1 MTPASIPIQTIAQFA
16 HAGRVY
22 RSFGHFLAAKT
33 GALLAVPVGLAT
45 GDFSAVID
53 GCPVPWAE
61 VFAVIDTPRAEHTAR
76 VLMPEHL
83 AEEAPL
89 VAALFPPHGWVQD
102 AISAGPGWGPV
113 PRVCSPDG
121 VIFCWVR

>member
-1 MTPASIPIQTIAQFA
+1 MTPASIPIQTIARFA
-16 HAGRVY
+16 HAVTVY
-22 RSFGHFLAAKT
+22 RSFGHFLAVKN
-33 GALLAVPVGLAT
+33 GSLLAVPVGLAT
-45 GDFSAVID
+45 GDFSGVID
-53 GCPVPWAE
+53 GCPVPWSE
-61 VFAVIDTPRAEHTAR
+61 VFAAIDTPRAEHTAR

-83 AEEAPL
+83 AEAAPL

-102 AISAGPGWGPV
+102 EVSVGPGGGTV

>member
-1 MTPASIPIQTIAQFA
+1 MIPASIPIQTIARFA
-16 HAGRVY
+16 NAGRVF
-22 RSFGHFLAAKT
+22 RSFGHFLAVQN
-33 GALLAVPVGLAT
+33 GSLLAVPVGLAT

-53 GCPVPWAE
+53 GCPVPWSE
-61 VFAVIDTPRAEHTAR
+61 VFAAIDTPLAKESGR

-83 AEEAPL
+83 AAAAPL

-102 AISAGPGWGPV
+102 AISAGPGWGQV